1 MTTSNKY
8 GMMKQFLLAVAMFVA
23 TTTVMAQDNPIKD
36 EQLKTLIQ
44 KAVNNYPGI
53 KELEEQLNT
62 FGVKDQIVKNMY
74 LPTVAANASYR
85 YMYPTP
91 GIDFNGTEFN
101 FQPRNNYDG
110 NVSISQLV
118 YDFGKTK
125 LQLEKTKSEK
135 DLTQSN
141 IDNSK
146 NAVAYQVTQLYYGI
160 RFLLKSITVQEDQIK
175 ALKENEQ
182 LIQSKIKNGDALE
195 YDLLTTQVRTKNSE
209 NRLNDLKSQLEKQ
222 YIYLQLL
229 TGEDQHAVK
238 PAQDNDAL
246 AIIADINQTS
256 WKNTNSQ
263 AIVLQKQIEVYKY
276 NIKEAAYNNR
286 PNIFASGSTGVRN
299 GFIPEINKPL
309 WNFNAGVGV
318 SVPLF
323 NGSKV
328 KLQQKLSQINIDV
341 ANKSLE
347 TVQANIQKD
356 LSTVQNDYKTLEQK
370 LDNTN
375 VLVQQAQKAFD
386 LANIRFKAGLITNVE
401 LLTAQTSV
409 EDAKLQQV
417 QLQYQLQL
425 DRLESYKITGV
436 KIF

>member
-1 MTTSNKY
+1 MTTSNKN
-8 GMMKQFLLAVAMFVA
+8 GMMKQFLLAVALFVTAVA
-23 TTTVMAQDNPIKD
+23 TAQDNPIKD
-36 EQLKTLIQ
+36 EQLKSLIQ

-53 KELEEQLNT
+53 KELEEQLNA
-62 FGVKDQIVKNMY
+62 FGVKDEIIRTNYM
-74 LPTVAANASYR
+74 PEISGDASYR
-85 YMYPTP
+85 YTYPTP
-91 GIDFNGTEFN
+91 SIDFNGSKFK
-101 FQPRNNYDG
+101 FQPANNYDG
-110 NVSISQLV
+110 HVSISQLV

-125 LQLEKTKSEK
+125 LQLERTKSEK
-135 DLTQSN
+135 SLTQSN

-146 NAVAYQVTQLYYGI
+146 NAVAYQVTQNYYGI
-160 RFLLKSITVQEDQIK
+160 RFLLKSIMVQEDQIK
-175 ALKENEQ
+175 SLKENEQ
-182 LIQSKIKNGDALE
+182 LITSKIKNGDALE
-195 YDLLTTQVRTKNSE
+195 YDLLTTQVRTKNAE

-229 TGEDQHAVK
+229 TGEDQHAIK
-238 PAQDNDAL
+238 PSQDADAL
-246 AIIADINQTS
+246 VIISDLNQTS
-256 WKNTNSQ
+256 WKSTNAQ
-263 AIVLQKQIEVYKY
+263 AIVLQRQIELYKY
-276 NIKEAAYNNR
+276 DLQAAATNNR

-309 WNFNAGVGV
+309 WNANAGVGI
-318 SVPLF
+318 SVPIF
-323 NGSKV
+323 NGNKT
-328 KLQQKLSQINIDV
+328 KLQQKLSQINIET
-341 ANKSLE
+341 ANKSLQ

-356 LSTVQNDYKTLEQK
+356 LATVQADYKTLEQK

-375 VLVQQAQKAFD
+375 ILVQQAQKAFD

-401 LLTAQTSV
+401 LLSAQTNV